1 MCFIQRWAKLREVL
15 CRPSRGLMIDFNHVK
30 NENSNVGRGYPL
42 YRLLVEFF
50 NELFAVPFHVFGGS
64 GL

>member
-1 MCFIQRWAKLREVL
+1 MP
-15 CRPSRGLMIDFNHVK
+15 PSRGLMIDFNHVK